1 RCPTLKA
8 LCYHIAS
15 KDSLPGGW
23 PSFRDGI
30 LTRSI
35 TRPCPA
41 ALFACPLSFRFACP
55 LFHIES
61 G

>member
-41 ALFACPLSFRFACP
+41 ALLACP
-55 LFHIES
+55 LFS
-61 G
+61 LPKKTRQTDK

>member
-1 RCPTLKA
+1 SARCPTLKA

-41 ALFACPLSFRFACP
+41 ALFACPLFSYFH
-55 LFHIES
+55 LFNGE
-61 G
+61 

>member
-1 RCPTLKA
+1 YGLSARCPTLKA

-41 ALFACPLSFRFACP
+41 AQLACPRFSLGLSP
-55 LFHIES
+55 V
-61 G
+61 